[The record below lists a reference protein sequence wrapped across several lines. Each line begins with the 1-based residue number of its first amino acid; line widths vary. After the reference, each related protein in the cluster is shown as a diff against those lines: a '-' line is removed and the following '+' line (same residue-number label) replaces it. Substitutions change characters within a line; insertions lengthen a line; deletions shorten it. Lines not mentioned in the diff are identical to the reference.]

1 MYLEQAS
8 HGLFAFSM
16 ATVKASA
23 AWVYIEREYYGHKW
37 KEYRV
42 EMCMNKRKPTEWRMR
57 NKLKMFDFKQTLLI
71 I

>member
-8 HGLFAFSM
+8 YGLFAFSM

-23 AWVYIEREYYGHKW
+23 AWVYVEWGYYGHRW
-37 KEYRV
+37 KYYRAK
-42 EMCMNKRKPTEWRMR
+42 MCIKPTEWRMR